1 MSRLGLL
8 GRNCDYRRLWASRTI
23 SLLGD
28 FAAMVAL
35 VLFVIRTE
43 GSGTAVGLL
52 LLVRAVTGLLGPLAG
67 AVVDRTDQR
76 GLMLG
81 CELGQAALVAAI
93 ALLLPPFPVVLA
105 LFAGVSVLSALFQ
118 PAGRSV
124 LPALVSDEDLPSANA
139 LRGIGAN
146 IGYVAGP
153 ALGGFLVAGFGIRA
167 ALLLDVLTF
176 LLSAALLSRLPALPP
191 ALAATGTRS
200 GVFHDTWT
208 GLRYVSRH
216 PTARAV
222 TLGLF
227 LVVAFAGL
235 DNVAAGFLAEEVFGM
250 GALGLGLLSS
260 SYGAGMVLAPLALLR
275 WGGRLDPASV
285 LLLGIGLM
293 GVGTLLTGLAPIF
306 LFAVAVQ
313 GTAGVG
319 NGLENVANDVL
330 IQRTVPR
337 PMMGRV
343 FGAVYSGA
351 SVGENIAYAAGGR
364 LLDLTSARA
373 VYVIAG
379 SGALVALLL
388 VWVLLRRMHRT
399 IPDARVAPTDT

>member
-8 GRNCDYRRLWASRTI
+8 GRNRAYRQLWASRTI

-28 FAAMVAL
+28 FAATVAL
-35 VLFVIRTE
+35 VLFVIQTE

-52 LLVRAVTGLLGPLAG
+52 LLVRAGTGLLGPLAG

-76 GLMLG
+76 RLMLG

-93 ALLLPPFPVVLA
+93 ALLLPPFPVLLA

-124 LPALVSDEDLPSANA
+124 LPALVSDEELPSANA

-191 ALAATGTRS
+191 VPAETGARA
-200 GVFHDTWT
+200 GVFRDTWS
-208 GLRYVSRH
+208 GLGYVSGH

-260 SYGAGMVLAPLALLR
+260 SYGL
-275 WGGRLDPASV
+275 SV

-293 GVGTLLTGLAPIF
+293 GVGTLLTGLAPVF

-313 GTAGVG
+313 GAAGAG

-337 PMMGRV
+337 AMLGRV

-351 SVGENIAYAAGGR
+351 SVGENIAYAAGGP

-379 SGALVALLL
+379 SGASAALLI
-388 VWVLLRRMHRT
+388 VWALLRR
-399 IPDARVAPTDT
+399 IPRQVPGARVARTDT

>member
-8 GRNCDYRRLWASRTI
+8 GRNRAYSQLWAARTI

-52 LLVRAVTGLLGPLAG
+52 LLVRAATGLLGPLAG

-76 GLMLG
+76 RLMRG
-81 CELGQAALVAAI
+81 CELGQAALVAAV
-93 ALLLPPFPVVLA
+93 ALLLPPFPLLLA
-105 LFAGVSVLSALFQ
+105 LFAGVSILSALFQ

-146 IGYVAGP
+146 IGYVSGP

-167 ALLLDVLTF
+167 ALLLDILTF
-176 LLSAALLSRLPALPP
+176 LVSAALLSRLPALPP
-191 ALAATGTRS
+191 AHSETGTRT
-200 GVFHDTWT
+200 GLFRDTWT

-216 PTARAV
+216 PTARTV
-222 TLGLF
+222 GLGLF
-227 LVVAFAGL
+227 LVLAFAGL
-235 DNVAAGFLAEEVFGM
+235 DNVAAGFLAEEVFGV
-250 GALGLGLLSS
+250 GALGLGLLAS
-260 SYGAGMVLAPLALLR
+260 SYGLGMVLTPLVLLR
-275 WGGRLDPASV
+275 WGGRLHPASV

-293 GVGTLLTGLAPIF
+293 GVGTLLTGLAPVF
-306 LFAVAVQ
+306 LFAVVVQ
-313 GTAGVG
+313 STAGAG

-337 PMMGRV
+337 AMLGRV

-351 SVGENIAYAAGGR
+351 SVGENIAYAAGGP

-379 SGALVALLL
+379 GGALAAMLL
-388 VWVLLRRMHRT
+388 VWVLLRRIPREV
-399 IPDARVAPTDT
+399 PDARAVPTDT